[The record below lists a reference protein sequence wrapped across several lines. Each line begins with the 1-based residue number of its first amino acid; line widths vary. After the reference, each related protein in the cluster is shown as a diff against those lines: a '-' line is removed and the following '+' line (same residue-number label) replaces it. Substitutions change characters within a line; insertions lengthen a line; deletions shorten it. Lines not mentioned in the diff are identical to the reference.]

1 MIQYDETQRYQMKGD
16 EEGRWL
22 EKGDGR
28 WLERGRGRG
37 IGGYVL
43 KGLKHFV

>member
-16 EEGRWL
+16 EE
-22 EKGDGR
+22 GR